1 MEKPYTVY
9 KVCFIHSEPIKKVLK
24 QASTTSLFKD
34 WKWQFKL
41 QAVGEGPAPPAC
53 AFTHRP
59 LSQCSV
65 KINVHLIKL
74 DSTHSTYLSVS
85 VISNRANE
93 CDTDAFQLLPLL
105 LLLCFYDT
113 WAVCWGAAV
122 PDIAPV
128 LCLLETSDNSRPFL
142 TSQEPDSHEEVK
154 CMNEWVD
161 VRVGF
166 MT

>member
-1 MEKPYTVY
+1 MFYTQWTHKESLETGFHYLSVSRL
-9 KVCFIHSEPIKKVLK
+9 KMAIQTSRCRWRPRSSRMCFHSSATL
-24 QASTTSLFKD
+24 
-34 WKWQFKL
+34 
-41 QAVGEGPAPPAC
+41 
-53 AFTHRP
+53 
-59 LSQCSV
+59 QCSV